1 MKSLSE
7 TVSDVKDS
15 DLGRPEIEAVREK
28 LLKRMMYVLM
38 AIGFP
43 AVIVGA
49 TQAYQQGQWQFSLI
63 YLCTYTVVLL
73 CTLFPEKILFAFRV
87 ILLLIM
93 LYAIASAVLLRI
105 GLSGTGIVLL
115 MAFCVIV
122 AVMFG
127 TRYGLIAIALSLL
140 TMGFVGTGMITGFIP
155 VSIKNMLTSISV
167 LAWITYGSVFAMV
180 SMLMVIAPNMFQN
193 RLIHSMERLKHHA
206 EKLESMNQKL
216 QREMQYRE
224 RAEHALRESEEKYRF
239 IADNMLDLVAI
250 CDPDINFTFVSPSY
264 ERVLGYRPAD
274 LMGKPIYELV
284 HQDDLADILQI
295 IENHRLSLE
304 PATAVYRMRH
314 REGFY
319 LWFETYGKVLFSPE
333 GGNIGAVFN
342 TREVTDRKMMDDAL
356 RENEEKYRTLVEN
369 VNDII
374 FSVDTAGVITYVN
387 PVVRR
392 YGYQPEEL
400 VGTMAADLVHTEDRE
415 RIARRFNYALWGVS
429 ESGVFRFLTRDG
441 EVRWASFNE
450 SAIREGETVRGL
462 RGVLND
468 ITDRV
473 QAEELVR
480 ASLREKEVMLQEIHH
495 RVKNNMQIISSLI
508 SLQSKS
514 VSDERD
520 IELFNDT
527 VYRVRSMALVH
538 EKLYQS
544 DDLASIDF
552 VEYIRSLANEL
563 FASYQK
569 NPNQVELSIAGE
581 GVRLDV
587 NSAIPCALIINELIS
602 NALKH
607 AFPDDRAGSIEVSI
621 RIDDAMSCSISVA
634 DDGVGIRD
642 DIDIENSETLGL
654 QLVKVLIRQLNG
666 TVQLEREQG
675 SRFLLSF
682 PLADRSR

>member
-1 MKSLSE
+1 MESLSE
-7 TVSDVKDS
+7 TVLDVKDS
-15 DLGRPEIEAVREK
+15 DLGRPEIVAVREK
-28 LLKRMMYVLM
+28 LLNRMMYVLM

-63 YLCTYTVVLL
+63 YLCTYSVVLV
-73 CTLFPEKILFAFRV
+73 CTLFPNKIPFAFRV
-87 ILLLIM
+87 LLLLLM
-93 LYAIASAVLLRI
+93 NYAIAVAILLRI
-105 GLSGTGIVLL
+105 GLSGSGIVLL

-127 TRYGLIAIALSLL
+127 ARYGLIAITLSLL
-140 TMGFVGTGMITGFIP
+140 TMATVGTGMITGFVPIN
-155 VSIKNMLTSISV
+155 IKNMLNSTSV

-206 EKLESMNQKL
+206 EELELMNQKL

-250 CDPDINFTFVSPSY
+250 CDTNEDFTFVSPSY
-264 ERVLGYRPAD
+264 ERVLGYWPDD

-284 HQDDLADILQI
+284 HQEDLAAILQV

-304 PATAVYRMRH
+304 PAIAVYRMRH

-333 GGNIGAVFN
+333 GENIGAVFN

-356 RENEEKYRTLVEN
+356 RESEEKYRDLVEN

-374 FSVDTAGVITYVN
+374 FSVDTTGVITYVN
-387 PVVRR
+387 PVVMR
-392 YGYQPEEL
+392 YGYQPEDL
-400 VGTMAADLVHTEDRE
+400 VGTVAADFVHTEDRE
-415 RIARRFNYALWGVS
+415 RIARRLRYALRGVS
-429 ESGVFRFLTRDG
+429 EMGVFRFLTKDG
-441 EVRWASFNE
+441 EVRWATFNE
-450 SAIREGETVRGL
+450 SVIRERGSVRGL
-462 RGVLND
+462 RGVLSD

-473 QAEELVR
+473 QAEELIKT
-480 ASLREKEVMLQEIHH
+480 SLREKEVMLQEIHH
-495 RVKNNMQIISSLI
+495 RVKNNMQIISSLLG
-508 SLQSKS
+508 LQTKS

-544 DDLASIDF
+544 EDLASIDF
-552 VEYIRSLANEL
+552 IEYIRSLANEL

-569 NPNQVELSIAGE
+569 NTNQVELSIVGE

-587 NSAIPCALIINELIS
+587 NSAIPSALIINELIS
-602 NALKH
+602 NALKY
-607 AFPDDRAGSIEVSI
+607 AFPDDRKGTIEVSV
-621 RIDDAMSCSISVA
+621 RIDDAMNCSISVA
-634 DDGVGIRD
+634 DDGVGIQD

-666 TVQLEREQG
+666 TVQLEREKG
-675 SRFLLSF
+675 TRFLLNF
-682 PLADRSR
+682 PANKTE